1 MTNLAFAG
9 IEVTIT
15 QGNIN
20 TDQTGRFPVTSRK
33 CKKYVFVLYYY
44 DTNAIITE
52 PLKDITGKEILRAY
66 KRFTINNPI
75 VDSNQQHIGRKK
87 NLHRHSMF

>member
-33 CKKYVFVLYYY
+33 RKKYVFVLYYY

-52 PLKDITGKEILRAY
+52 PLKDTHC
-66 KRFTINNPI
+66 TTCN
-75 VDSNQQHIGRKK
+75 
-87 NLHRHSMF
+87 